1 MRKTKGHKFPVTKY
15 MSHEYE
21 VYRIENTVNNNV
33 ITLYGDREQLDL
45 SW

>member
-1 MRKTKGHKFPVTKY
+1 MKRQKFLVTKY

-33 ITLYGDREQLDL
+33 ITLYGNRGQLDL

>member
-1 MRKTKGHKFPVTKY
+1 MKGHKFPDTKY